1 MFLFAFLMTL
11 WSNKIIDHNV
21 LHTNV
26 CNTNVCNTNV
36 CNTNVCNT
44 IDPKNIFNS
53 VILCNDIQFQMIE
66 YLKQNNTIYIPR
78 IALNGGAMAPLD
90 SNYLDTKSSQYN
102 YNFLLVLL
110 SAMYNMPILT
120 TKQNYFKPFQY
131 SIYDIKLLQLKS
143 KLKKNSSI
151 DFLLM
156 DYLSINYL
164 FLEKNN
170 KQFFVDNNNAN
181 LFIKV

>member
-1 MFLFAFLMTL
+1 MFLFIFLVTL
-11 WSNKIIDHNV
+11 WSNKIIDYNV
-21 LHTNV
+21 I
-26 CNTNVCNTNV
+26 
-36 CNTNVCNT
+36 NTNVCNT

-53 VILCNDIQFQMIE
+53 VILCNDIQLQMIE

-78 IALNGGAMAPLD
+78 IALNGGAMAPLG
-90 SNYLDTKSSQYN
+90 SKYLDTNSAQYN

-110 SAMYNMPILT
+110 STMYNMPILT
-120 TKQNYFKPFQY
+120 LKQNHFKPFQY
-131 SIYDIKLLQLKS
+131 SNYDITLLQLKS
-143 KLKKNSSI
+143 KLKNNASI

-156 DYLSINYL
+156 DYLSINY
-164 FLEKNN
+164 FLIEKNN